1 MCLLLP
7 SLVIR
12 LRINL
17 MQMANGFY
25 GHSAAAAVEKD
36 AFLYL
41 HAKKLT
47 YCSVKPHGSEGK
59 ILSI

>member
-36 AFLYL
+36 AFLY
-41 HAKKLT
+41 AKKLT